1 MKSTTAARNAD
12 ALAERQERV
21 KELTEKLENG
31 VKAIFESADYAR
43 YLEAMSKFHHYSFG
57 NCLLIYFQCPEAQ
70 AVAGYTT
77 WKKLGRS
84 VKKGEKGIQIL
95 APCPQNILVEQNKLD
110 EHGHAILGPD
120 GQPEKE
126 SAVVK
131 RQRFKIAYV
140 FDLSQTEGKEL
151 PSLGVDELTGDVE
164 GFDSI
169 YQAVEVLSPVPIH
182 FREPQVS
189 KGCYNH
195 LEQCIYVNKGMS
207 QVQTLKTLIHETAH
221 AKLHALPV
229 KGAAVMGTP
238 TKDQSTREVEA
249 ESIAYVVC
257 QHFGIDT
264 SDYSFAYVTGWSR
277 NKELPELKAS
287 LDCISNTAA
296 EIIDAIEAACP
307 AIARTPIKPPEK
319 GSENMSHRET
329 HLAAVR

>member
-1 MKSTTAARNAD
+1 MKNNTTTRNAD
-12 ALAERQERV
+12 ALAERQERI
-21 KELTEKLENG
+21 KALTEKLENG
-31 VKAIFESADYAR
+31 VKAVFASEDYAR

-57 NCLLIYFQCPEAQ
+57 NCLLIFFQCPEAQ

-95 APCPQNILVEQNKLD
+95 APCPQKILIEQDKLD
-110 EHGHAILGPD
+110 AKGNAVIGPD

-126 SAVVK
+126 SAIIK

-151 PSLGVDELTGDVE
+151 PTLGVDELTGDVE

-169 YQAVEVLSPVPIH
+169 FHAVEVLSPVPIH
-182 FREPQVS
+182 FREAQAS

-195 LEQCIYVNKGMS
+195 LEQCIYVNEGMS

-229 KGAAVMGTP
+229 ENGKIIGKP
-238 TKDQSTREVEA
+238 DKDGPTREVEA

-277 NKELPELKAS
+277 DKELPELKAS
-287 LDCISNTAA
+287 LDCISTTAA
-296 EIIDAIEAACP
+296 EIIDALEAACP
-307 AIARTPIKPPEK
+307 AIARTPIKPQEK
-319 GSENMSHRET
+319 NEGNMSHRET
-329 HLAAVR
+329 CFSEAR